1 MSKGKKLIKIS
12 AESVLNKL
20 QNNEII
26 KRITINIGW
35 LFFDN
40 FFRMFLAFIVSIF
53 VIRYLGSKQYG
64 ILSYSTAYVAL
75 FSGLATLGLGG
86 VVVRELVSLPE
97 KKHLLLGTT
106 FILRIIS
113 GLLLI
118 TLVVI
123 SIKIIRPG
131 DSLTQT
137 IVFIIAIGTL
147 FEAFIGIEYWFQ
159 AQINSKF
166 TVYSKSAALIISS
179 ILKIVAVL
187 LGASLIIFAVITTI
201 NIFLYCLFLLY
212 FYHITDGDI
221 REWKFSSSLAYSLLR
236 KSWPLMFSS
245 VFVLMTMNIDKI
257 MLGEMLGHS
266 EVGIYSVAVLIS
278 TVIYFI
284 PVAVGNSVAPALIQI
299 RKDEGE
305 NNYLRKL
312 QQVYNF
318 MTKLSL
324 LIILVFSLCSSLIID
339 VLFGPEFAVAS
350 KVLIVH
356 IWTSLFVFHVSIR
369 TQALVI
375 ENLQLYVSVY
385 SLFTLI
391 TNIILN
397 YILINNYGII
407 GAAYASLISWAL
419 TVLVLPLLFRNTRI
433 AVPMFL
439 KSFLPLR
446 SKN

>member
-53 VIRYLGSKQYG
+53 VIRYLGSEQYG

-179 ILKIVAVL
+179 LLKIVAVL
-187 LGASLIIFAVITTI
+187 LGASLIIFAVISII
-201 NIFLYCLFLLY
+201 NLFIYCLFLLY
-212 FYHITDGDI
+212 FYHKTDGDI

-350 KVLIVH
+350 KVLVVH
-356 IWTSLFVFHVSIR
+356 IWTSIFVFHVSIR